1 MAAAPPR
8 ETIRR
13 RWERLGYAREV
24 EVDGVRIH
32 YVEAGTGPAVFLV
45 HGMGDCSIGW
55 RHQLETLAGAGY
67 RAIAWD
73 MMGAGLSDKPVER
86 EYSMPAMAEL
96 LESFRARLGIER
108 AALVGSSYG
117 GGVALLQARRRPDR
131 VSALVGVDPACYADG
146 VGSYTRLFNNPW
158 FNRLLYPLVPARLL
172 VRIGLGQC
180 VPDLSVIGSEVF
192 EEYVREAKRPGA
204 KSAFARF
211 EQDVMPEDPAPFE
224 AGHREIP
231 VPTLI
236 LWGRR
241 DRVLPVAHGERLARE
256 IPGARLLLLEA
267 EHIPHVERAE
277 ETNRALLGFLRETVG
292 GSPASGGRDY
302 GATRR
307 NSP

>member
-24 EVDGVRIH
+24 EVDGLKIH
-32 YVEAGTGPAVFLV
+32 YVEAGSGPAVFLV
-45 HGMGDCSIGW
+45 HGMGDCAIGW
-55 RHQLETLAGAGY
+55 RHQLEPLAEAGY

-96 LESFRARLGIER
+96 LEKFRARLGIER

-117 GGVALLQARRRPDR
+117 GGVALLQARMRPNR
-131 VSALVGVDPACYADG
+131 VRALVGVDPACYADG
-146 VGSYTRLFNNPW
+146 VGSYTRLFSNPW

-180 VPDLSVIGSEVF
+180 VPDLAVIGREVF

-224 AGHREIP
+224 AGHRDIR
-231 VPTLI
+231 VPTLV
-236 LWGRR
+236 LWGRG
-241 DRVLPVAHGERLARE
+241 DRVLPLQHGERLARE
-256 IPGARLLLLEA
+256 IPGARLAVLEA

-277 ETNRALLGFLRETVG
+277 ESNRLLLPFLREHLR
-292 GSPASGGRDY
+292 A
-302 GATRR
+302 
-307 NSP
+307 

>member
-1 MAAAPPR
+1 MAVAPPR
-8 ETIRR
+8 ETIRS

-24 EVDGVRIH
+24 EVDGLRIH
-32 YVEAGTGPAVFLV
+32 YVEAGSGPAVLLV
-45 HGMGDCSIGW
+45 HGMGDCAIGW
-55 RHQLETLAGAGY
+55 RHQLELLAEEGY

-73 MMGAGLSDKPVER
+73 MMGAGLSDKPVDR

-96 LESFRARLGIER
+96 LEKFRARLGIER

-117 GGVALLQARRRPDR
+117 GGVALLQARMRPHR
-131 VSALVGVDPACYADG
+131 VSALVGVDPACYAEG
-146 VGSYTRLFNNPW
+146 VGSYTRLFKNAW

-180 VPDLSVIGSEVF
+180 VPHLSVIGREVL

-241 DRVLPVAHGERLARE
+241 DRVLPVAHGQRLARE

-292 GSPASGGRDY
+292 GGPPAGGRDY